1 MVALNLYELLRIAL
15 YWEGGMDGWKW
26 NGGAGRVCLNLEPA
40 NIPSSS
46 KFYAWPY
53 RFFVQNNRCHSEV
66 DMQDDVHF

>member
-1 MVALNLYELLRIAL
+1 
-15 YWEGGMDGWKW
+15 MDGWKW

-53 RFFVQNNRCHSEV
+53 RFFCAKQQVSFRGRYAG
-66 DMQDDVHF
+66 